1 MCADKNVGLAVG
13 KIAQDAFIGCTGT
26 CRVKVEA
33 GGAGVWKEV
42 MNFFFNLFRAKTELP
57 QVGTFAV
64 GAGLWNC
71 KRLAAIVAHQ
81 SVLFLMISE
90 GHVAGLAG
98 GSPPADGAFDLSGLN
113 IPEED
118 LKALFGVDK
127 EGWKAVIPQIE
138 AHFAKFGAKLPKA
151 LVDQLDILKKNLA

>member
-13 KIAQDAFIGCTGT
+13 KIAQDTFIGCTGT

-64 GAGLWNC
+64 GTGLWNC
-71 KRLAAIVAHQ
+71 KRLAALVAHQ

-98 GSPPADGAFDLSGLN
+98 GSPPADGAFDHWSIAAAVLEQN
-113 IPEED
+113 D
-118 LKALFGVDK
+118 LLFVLQRSFDL
-127 EGWKAVIPQIE
+127 
-138 AHFAKFGAKLPKA
+138 F
-151 LVDQLDILKKNLA
+151 DQPR